1 MLQKELAEKLGTTE
15 ARLDKLV
22 AEGLPCEVVD
32 GERQFSPGVVAEWLV
47 DNGYAI
53 QQRVV
58 ETRAEVARHFH
69 VSTRTIGYWSSEG
82 MPGKPGAF
90 NLDEIEE
97 WRQKKQGG
105 EPRGVANDERSKMLA
120 VDRQLKEL
128 KLQQQLGL
136 VAPVAPW
143 FRRLERRIN
152 EAKAILGQLP
162 EMVVAVAVEEGLS
175 PEAAGRM
182 RRRVAEVL
190 DRTYGAIAD
199 AASPDDA
206 EIEPSYDD
214 DNNE

>member
-1 MLQKELAEKLGTTE
+1 MLQKELAEKLGATE
-15 ARLDKLV
+15 ERLEKFI
-22 AEGLPCEVVD
+22 AEGLPYTTVE
-32 GERQFSPGVVAEWLV
+32 GERHFSADVVAEWLV

-58 ETRAEVARHFH
+58 LTRAEVAQHFH

-97 WRQKKQGG
+97 WRQKKHGG
-105 EPRGVANDERSKMLA
+105 ESRGVANDERSKML
-120 VDRQLKEL
+120 VVERQLKEL
-128 KLQQQLGL
+128 KLKQQLGE

-152 EAKAILGQLP
+152 EAKAILNQLP

-190 DRTYGAIAD
+190 DRTYGAVAD
-199 AASPDDA
+199 AASPDDT
-206 EIEPSYDD
+206 EIEYPYDD
-214 DNNE
+214 DE